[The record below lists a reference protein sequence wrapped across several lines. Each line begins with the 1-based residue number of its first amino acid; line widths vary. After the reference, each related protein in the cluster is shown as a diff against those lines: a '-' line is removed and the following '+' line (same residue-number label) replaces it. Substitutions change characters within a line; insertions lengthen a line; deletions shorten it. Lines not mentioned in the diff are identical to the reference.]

1 MRSRER
7 LGAVKDLS
15 PDDVTSIVQRAAEI
29 DGLKAFS
36 YDRGMEPTLVEA
48 SALEAGI
55 SVEAVRQAM
64 REHQLVRADLQSRR
78 STIRVGVPRHPEDV
92 SAALDSYLHDA
103 GFAPVARGDGV
114 SIWEPSASS
123 NSKSSRLAG
132 VSTVSV
138 SIADEGGVS
147 TVAISVDGRTRRLLH
162 VGGASAGGAVAAL
175 GGWAAAG
182 GAWPMTV
189 FVGGAGLA
197 LVISQLRE
205 ATSGHRR
212 RMRQAVV
219 GLESFLRNVP

>member
-1 MRSRER
+1 M
-7 LGAVKDLS
+7 KDLTS
-15 PDDVTSIVQRAAEI
+15 DDVTSIVKRAAEI

-64 REHQLVRADLQSRR
+64 QEHQLVRADVQSRR
-78 STIRVGVPRHPEDV
+78 STVRVGVPRNPEDV
-92 SAALDSYLHDA
+92 SAALDSYLRDA

-114 SIWEPSASS
+114 SIWEPGASAD
-123 NSKSSRLAG
+123 SKSSTLAG
-132 VSTVSV
+132 VSRVSV
-138 SIADEGGVS
+138 SIAGEEGVS
-147 TVAISVDGRTRRLLH
+147 TVAISVDGRSRRLLH
-162 VGGASAGGAVAAL
+162 VGGASAGGALASL
-175 GGWAAAG
+175 GGWAAAV

-189 FVGGAGLA
+189 FVGGAGVA
-197 LVISQLRE
+197 LMISQIRK

-219 GLESFLRNVP
+219 GLESFLSNVP